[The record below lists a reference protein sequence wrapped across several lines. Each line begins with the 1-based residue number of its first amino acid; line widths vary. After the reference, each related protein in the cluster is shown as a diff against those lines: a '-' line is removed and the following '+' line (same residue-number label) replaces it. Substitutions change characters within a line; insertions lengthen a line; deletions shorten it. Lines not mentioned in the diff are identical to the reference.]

1 MKEISLDETLC
12 KRSGSTFNPAVVK
25 SRTGRQRKIQDTDTI
40 ATIRRMKAGG
50 ASPRDI
56 AQLLGV
62 SNATVYRYL
71 NQYDLQTGDDKVAL
85 IDDLHNL
92 RKQID
97 HPPCRVC
104 HWLTNQDQE
113 SQDETDSWI
122 RDGLSR
128 KTLFRALK
136 ANGLPVSETT
146 FRHHAHECVLKDR
159 DRSAR

>member
-1 MKEISLDETLC
+1 MKEISLEEALC
-12 KRSGSTFNPAVVK
+12 KTSGSTFSPTVANPK
-25 SRTGRQRKIQDTDTI
+25 IGRPRKIQDTDTI
-40 ATIRRMKAGG
+40 ATIRRMRVGG
-50 ASPRDI
+50 TKPKDI

-62 SNATVYRYL
+62 SMATIYRYL
-71 NQYDLQTGDDKVAL
+71 KCDTQVVDKVAL
-85 IDDLHNL
+85 IDDLRDA
-92 RKQID
+92 RKEID

-104 HWLTNQDQE
+104 HWLIDQDQE

-122 RDGLSR
+122 RDGLNR

-159 DRSAR
+159 DRTCR